1 MAAMRCCKRRGRQRE
16 RVAGCII
23 HTGRSERCAHV
34 PPPASVGLH
43 FFFDFVGSDAV
54 SAAETSSKIGMPHTP
69 MRSGDIMIWRY
80 GLVASSAFG
89 EAKPHAMN
97 IAHDDWQASSSA
109 TAFFVG
115 RCDVRSAA

>member
-1 MAAMRCCKRRGRQRE
+1 M
-16 RVAGCII
+16 
-23 HTGRSERCAHV
+23 

-43 FFFDFVGSDAV
+43 FFFDFVGSDAR
-54 SAAETSSKIGMPHTP
+54 SAEDTNSRIGTAHTP
-69 MRSGDIMIWRY
+69 MRSGDIMISRY
-80 GLVASSAFG
+80 GLLASSTFG
-89 EAKPHAMN
+89 EAKPHATN